1 VPVDVS
7 VSLLA
12 SQAQD
17 VEAFGGDGSPD
28 RLTDTVHDRLQSEV
42 LGGAEVPGY
51 LFAVLSRCDQ
61 HIAVERR
68 VLVQERNCVFVLV
81 DQYMRKLGIACDE
94 LADKAT
100 PFEVTPYP
108 FEVHTPPSHVIS
120 LSFMERRRLSGTDLQ
135 ITPVGV
141 GTAPIGSGRDWP
153 AWWGPQDQ
161 RESVRTIHTALEL
174 GINWI
179 DTAPFYG
186 WGRAEEIV
194 GRALRE
200 RADDDVLVFTKCG
213 TLPDEERGDRMD
225 LRPETIRADLEAS
238 LRRLRRER
246 VDLLQLHDVDRN
258 TPIEESWGEV
268 QRLIEEGKVR
278 YGGIS
283 NHRAADV
290 ERALAVGPVGALQ
303 YQYSLLH
310 RTAEAE
316 LLPLAAERG
325 IGVLT
330 WSPLAAGFL
339 ADGFEPDRLDPD
351 DFRRTHPFA
360 ELDLSPLR
368 VCLGRIGERK
378 GRTAAQVALAWVLK
392 GQAVTG
398 AIVGVRTAQEAH
410 ELPGAADLELD
421 AAQLEE
427 IEASIP

>member
-1 VPVDVS
+1 
-7 VSLLA
+7 
-12 SQAQD
+12 
-17 VEAFGGDGSPD
+17 
-28 RLTDTVHDRLQSEV
+28 
-42 LGGAEVPGY
+42 
-51 LFAVLSRCDQ
+51 
-61 HIAVERR
+61 
-68 VLVQERNCVFVLV
+68 
-81 DQYMRKLGIACDE
+81 
-94 LADKAT
+94 
-100 PFEVTPYP
+100 
-108 FEVHTPPSHVIS
+108 
-120 LSFMERRRLSGTDLQ
+120 MERRRLAGTDMR

-153 AWWGPQDQ
+153 AWWGPQDE
-161 RESVRTIHTALEL
+161 RESLRTIHTALEL
-174 GINWI
+174 GVNWI

-194 GRALRE
+194 GRALHA
-200 RADDDVLVFTKCG
+200 RAGDDVLVFTKCG

-246 VDLLQLHDVDRN
+246 VDLLQLHDVDRT

-283 NHRAADV
+283 NHPAADV

-310 RTAEAE
+310 RNAEAD

-325 IGVLT
+325 IGVLA
-330 WSPLAAGFL
+330 WSPLAAGFV

-360 ELDLSPLR
+360 ELDLSSLR
-368 VCLGRIGERK
+368 TGLSAIGERK
-378 GRTAAQVALAWVLK
+378 GRKAAQVALAWVLQ

-398 AIVGVRTAQEAH
+398 AIVGVRTVQEAQ
-410 ELPGAADLELD
+410 ELPGATDLRLGPADLEE
-421 AAQLEE
+421 LEG
-427 IEASIP
+427 SIP